1 MSKWLAKDV
10 IKVFADEKT
19 IERMYRYR
27 FMAFVLVN
35 VDRYNKLQGVNIKD
49 PGKENLQTSIDGC
62 NDILKQFDELV
73 KEDAA
78 VYSTMHAKKTD
89 KGYDL
94 KALSADIEGPGKEIN
109 KKYVANAEK
118 NNPTFKKDFEFL
130 QKTQDTARKNA
141 IKMIQNGEKI
151 ETDEFNQRI
160 LLNTMGKNYADAMLA
175 GSKKYQTWKNVTST
189 EAFSNFAQ
197 SKQGSEWFNDAKY
210 GSLKAAGK
218 AAKDKIYDTVMEA
231 ETNFL
236 SAPVKLFF
244 FGMHEILNPNSTL
257 RNMLGNFRK
266 WKENKEAN
274 EKYKELGLNTG
285 DNEGSTPEEENK
297 EITKRSATKSIKEVQ
312 RELIKGYDFKKDLED
327 IGYDEKRVKAKKDA
341 DAKKE
346 QEEKAKKEKEQQA
359 KTQQAQPA
367 QSNQQQ
373 KTKSESWIRE
383 ANEEKEADKQVD
395 VGEDEPEDT
404 TQTQPTEQPETKST
418 EETKPLSKEELTK
431 LQDKMIS
438 VIFRYNCLIYFM
450 MRAFAGAYGQMKDFA
465 QFSFHPFTIS
475 DNKEHAKQWKKE
487 DFDKIKQFF
496 SSEEGKKYGIKDLNA
511 AKNLTSDKKQA
522 VYNEL
527 IAQDIS
533 GAALDKIL
541 GTVDGVAE
549 SITFADYVQNMVLEA
564 NQKVVDPYLL
574 TLTKGVDHWIKKDVI
589 MSRLIQRN
597 QKLKVELQKN
607 SKFSTF
613 FAYARLFED
622 FIQEYSTYI
631 DGIES
636 NPNYEQIKHVDLKL
650 TGIKNLKLIECT
662 ANLQKSLAYL
672 SNHTNGNLKSEV
684 RREFIALSMFK
695 KITNITSFLT
705 IRDMNFKNMKA
716 FFKLVLPKME
726 MLRRPTATSCTLS
739 KETASTVF
747 GEKGIPYSV
756 LNQSMDEEKE
766 KAEKLYKGV

>member
-10 IKVFADEKT
+10 IKVFADEKS

-160 LLNTMGKNYADAMLA
+160 LLNTMGKTYADAMLA

-197 SKQGSEWFNDAKY
+197 SKQGSDWFNDAKY

-218 AAKDKIYDTVMEA
+218 AAKDKIYDTVMDS

-244 FGMHEILNPNSTL
+244 FGIHEILNPNSTL
-257 RNMLGNFRK
+257 NNLLGNIKK

-285 DNEGSTPEEENK
+285 DNEESTPEESQ

-327 IGYDEKRVKAKKDA
+327 IGYDEKRVKAKKEA

-359 KTQQAQPA
+359 QSQQAQPA
-367 QSNQQQ
+367 QNNQKQTP
-373 KTKSESWIRE
+373 KTESWIRE
-383 ANEEKEADKQVD
+383 ADEEKEADKQVD

-404 TQTQPTEQPETKST
+404 TQPQQTEQPETKST

-475 DNKEHAKQWKKE
+475 DNKEQEKQWKKE
-487 DFDKIKQFF
+487 DFDKIKQYF
-496 SSEEGKKYGIKDLNA
+496 SSEEGKQFGIKDLNA

-522 VYNEL
+522 VYNAL
-527 IAQDIS
+527 IAKEVS

-564 NQKVVDPYLL
+564 NQKVVDPYIL

-636 NPNYEQIKHVDLKL
+636 NPNYEKIKHVDLKL

-662 ANLQKSLAYL
+662 SNLQKSLAYL

-726 MLRRPTATSCTLS
+726 MLRRPSATSCTLS

-756 LNQSMDEEKE
+756 MNQSMDEEKE
-766 KAEKLYKGV
+766 KAKKLYSGV